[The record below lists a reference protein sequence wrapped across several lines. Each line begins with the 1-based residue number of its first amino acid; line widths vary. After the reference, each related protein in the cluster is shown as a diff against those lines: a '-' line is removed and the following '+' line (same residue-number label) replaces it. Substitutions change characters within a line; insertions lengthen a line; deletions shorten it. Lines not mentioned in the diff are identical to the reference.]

1 MLDRDLA
8 DLYGVENKRLGEQ
21 VKRNINKFPDDFM
34 FQLSKKEVED
44 LRSQFATANISGKSR
59 VLPTVFTEHGVLML
73 ANVLNS
79 ERANNVSIQIIRI
92 FTKMRSMIVTQK
104 DILLKI
110 EQLER
115 KGLSHDQNIRQIFNV
130 LKQLVGQR
138 SKPRSEIGFKTR
150 KPG

>member
-1 MLDRDLA
+1 
-8 DLYGVENKRLGEQ
+8 
-21 VKRNINKFPDDFM
+21 
-34 FQLSKKEVED
+34 
-44 LRSQFATANISGKSR
+44 
-59 VLPTVFTEHGVLML
+59 
-73 ANVLNS
+73 
-79 ERANNVSIQIIRI
+79 
-92 FTKMRSMIVTQK
+92 MIVTQK